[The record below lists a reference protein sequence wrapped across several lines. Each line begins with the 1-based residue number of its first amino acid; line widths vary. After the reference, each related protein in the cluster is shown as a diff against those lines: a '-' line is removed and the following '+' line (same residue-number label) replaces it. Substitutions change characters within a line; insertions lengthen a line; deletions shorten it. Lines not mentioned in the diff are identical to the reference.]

1 MYYDIVTDICNDLPK
16 RYVEIIDCE
25 SLQIGQHVK
34 SEKRAIQG
42 NGGDAE
48 AAPTAEK

>member
-1 MYYDIVTDICNDLPK
+1 MSVPFD
-16 RYVEIIDCE
+16 
-25 SLQIGQHVK
+25 QHVK
-34 SEKRAIQG
+34 SEKRAIEG